1 MSLVIDAIRWS
12 ELIVRTF
19 NGVNNVCQSVVT
31 RERRDER
38 ATGIEPAWPA
48 WKAGTLPLS
57 YARVWSGKVPL
68 ARVTAKRFL
77 PWARTLDRLL
87 FPRRRSS

>member
-1 MSLVIDAIRWS
+1 V
-12 ELIVRTF
+12 
-19 NGVNNVCQSVVT
+19 
-31 RERRDER
+31 ER

-77 PWARTLDRLL
+77 PSESHLGSFAISALEV
-87 FPRRRSS
+87 